1 MIKQEG
7 CDINDNNKKMPSP
20 IKSSVY
26 DQDTDDE
33 EAASYKL
40 KQSTSS
46 TAHPSPIASS
56 SIVKVKHEENVYD
69 QDTDDEEGSVVTSEA
84 NKPSNISTTKDVDSN
99 EKISLFDLVSSNL
112 SLTSF

>member
-1 MIKQEG
+1 MSDRDAAPSLLGKRKSSDVMIKQEG

-40 KQSTSS
+40 KQSALA

-69 QDTDDEEGSVVTSEA
+69 QDTDEEEGYVVNSEA
-84 NKPSNISTTKDVDSN
+84 RPPY
-99 EKISLFDLVSSNL
+99 SS
-112 SLTSF
+112 